1 MVAIVLQPEI
11 QLRAFP
17 RLARMPFQQIFTKAH
32 PLAIDLLEKLLRF
45 DPSQRLSCDEALKHP
60 YFGSAAAQSPQQQTA
75 SPQQQQQAYLLQQQQ
90 LAQQQAMAAQQ
101 QQQQQQGMQR

>member
-1 MVAIVLQPEI
+1 
-11 QLRAFP
+11 
-17 RLARMPFQQIFTKAH
+17 MPFQQIFTKAH

-60 YFGSAAAQSPQQQTA
+60 YFGSGAAQSPQQQQQQQQTA

-90 LAQQQAMAAQQ
+90 LAQQQAMAQQ
-101 QQQQQQGMQR
+101 QQQQQQGLQR